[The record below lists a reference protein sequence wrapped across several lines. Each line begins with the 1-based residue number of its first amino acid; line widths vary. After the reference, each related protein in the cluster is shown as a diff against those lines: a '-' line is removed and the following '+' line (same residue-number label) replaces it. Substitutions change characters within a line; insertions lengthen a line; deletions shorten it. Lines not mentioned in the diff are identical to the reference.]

1 MTILN
6 NFLKTYTDR
15 KYQYTVQVNHK
26 GTVIALAMDELRR
39 IYYSVLDLENTQIQG
54 KSPLDVNYWLDNPK
68 EISFPNEIAQ
78 VGYAIL
84 PNVKM
89 GLIKKGTR
97 EEAKLGTLRP
107 EEVDPFLSTTARF
120 TAQAPFQV
128 LSDGKFIYV
137 FRQAIG
143 KEHSD
148 MLYKKDSA
156 GNFVLDKA
164 QQKVP
169 LVNETLL
176 VDRYV
181 LAGTELKLKMEVR
194 YQRSRHKYNPQTSKD
209 GLGAKDLE
217 KKPFFE
223 PTQELDFVRNLK
235 DGRFSVLLLPT
246 QIADL
251 QRWQLFTHNSKT
263 GLIDCFNVERSSDGL
278 FNTKGTQLYTSPDPE
293 YQNSVLERQPGTDS
307 FTGEPLIPVISQ
319 SGYAESALDF
329 DGQDD
334 YVQLPALP
342 ENLFQSFTI
351 ETWVN
356 YHNFY
361 NWSRIFDFGNGAN
374 SDNILLANQ
383 SSQNNLQLHIF
394 VGGNS
399 EFLDLGNA
407 LEIDKWIHLAVAM
420 DSTGNVTVYKD
431 GSIIGKKKFRLP
443 RNLVRNQ
450 NYLGKSNWSSDRLF
464 NGKMDEVRIWKRCR
478 SQSEIQATLH
488 HRLVGDEPGLWAYYR
503 FDEGFGDR
511 LFDQTENAMHGSI
524 KGATWI
530 KSDAPIGDHP
540 GLQRTSF
547 ALKSGSEEQ
556 KIASGLA
563 SVLYHQQE
571 KVTTGYDQQE
581 KPVKRNTR
589 VMLTVGT
596 SSSTTT
602 DKNFIA
608 ALDFAVSL
616 EGKIAQAPDCLT
628 LPNLQTGNAVNQD
641 LDAVSRLQ
649 EDIAALKVS
658 INQLEVEIEKL
669 RPSIA
674 ETDRLMVQKKTL
686 EEAIQFQMQ
695 SPVTMMY
702 ATSNSARL
710 KVIEDTDF
718 SR

>member
-263 GLIDCFNVERSSDGL
+263 GLIDCFNVE
-278 FNTKGTQLYTSPDPE
+278 GTGI
-293 YQNSVLERQPGTDS
+293 V
-307 FTGEPLIPVISQ
+307 
-319 SGYAESALDF
+319 
-329 DGQDD
+329 
-334 YVQLPALP
+334 
-342 ENLFQSFTI
+342 
-351 ETWVN
+351 
-356 YHNFY
+356 
-361 NWSRIFDFGNGAN
+361 
-374 SDNILLANQ
+374 
-383 SSQNNLQLHIF
+383 
-394 VGGNS
+394 
-399 EFLDLGNA
+399 
-407 LEIDKWIHLAVAM
+407 
-420 DSTGNVTVYKD
+420 
-431 GSIIGKKKFRLP
+431 
-443 RNLVRNQ
+443 
-450 NYLGKSNWSSDRLF
+450 
-464 NGKMDEVRIWKRCR
+464 
-478 SQSEIQATLH
+478 
-488 HRLVGDEPGLWAYYR
+488 
-503 FDEGFGDR
+503 
-511 LFDQTENAMHGSI
+511 
-524 KGATWI
+524 
-530 KSDAPIGDHP
+530 
-540 GLQRTSF
+540 
-547 ALKSGSEEQ
+547 
-556 KIASGLA
+556 
-563 SVLYHQQE
+563 
-571 KVTTGYDQQE
+571 
-581 KPVKRNTR
+581 
-589 VMLTVGT
+589 
-596 SSSTTT
+596 
-602 DKNFIA
+602 
-608 ALDFAVSL
+608 
-616 EGKIAQAPDCLT
+616 
-628 LPNLQTGNAVNQD
+628 
-641 LDAVSRLQ
+641 
-649 EDIAALKVS
+649 
-658 INQLEVEIEKL
+658 
-669 RPSIA
+669 
-674 ETDRLMVQKKTL
+674 
-686 EEAIQFQMQ
+686 
-695 SPVTMMY
+695 
-702 ATSNSARL
+702 
-710 KVIEDTDF
+710 
-718 SR
+718 